1 MVSEFN
7 DQTLAIVLVGQ
18 FFTYVTPCATRMAH
32 PPITVREH
40 TYFSLKILQYNS
52 PICFQ
57 HQARPAMLSM
67 SLAFH
72 HFAWFISHQPA
83 VFFSYNKPATSNQPT
98 VLFSQNKPA
107 PAISH
112 QPTEQAA

>member
-7 DQTLAIVLVGQ
+7 DQTLAIALVGQ
-18 FFTYVTPCATRMAH
+18 FFTYVPPCATRMAH

-57 HQARPAMLSM
+57 HPSQACNAKHELG
-67 SLAFH
+67 
-72 HFAWFISHQPA
+72 
-83 VFFSYNKPATSNQPT
+83 FSSFLKKATRR
-98 VLFSQNKPA
+98 
-107 PAISH
+107 
-112 QPTEQAA
+112 